1 MARGSQSKEVITQKI
16 LETFTGSFIND
27 KEIRIPMIEDGAEVQ
42 IKITLTAAKENIAH
56 EGAAADFNPAF
67 EADSAFPAP
76 VNKEPIK
83 ATEEEKANVAAMMQA
98 LGF

>member
-1 MARGSQSKEVITQKI
+1 MARGSLSKEIITQKI
-16 LETFTGSFIND
+16 LETFAGAFIND
-27 KEIRIPMIEDGAEVQ
+27 KEIRIPMLEGGEEVQ

-56 EGAAADFNPAF
+56 EGAAGDFNPAF
-67 EADSAFPAP
+67 ETASAFPTS

-83 ATEEEKANVAAMMQA
+83 ATEEEKAAVAEMMAA